1 MWGWLSQAPGP
12 QATSSGASQ
21 GDDEEDRVQPA
32 GHATEH
38 SEDEV
43 DGAPKK
49 HFDGGANGESAVQH
63 HTSSSAAKEHEAP
76 GEDDEQQ
83 PPPENHHRDA
93 DETAQQYAS
102 VNLRVG
108 Q

>member
-1 MWGWLSQAPGP
+1 MSQAPGP

-21 GDDEEDRVQPA
+21 GDEKEEDRVQPA

-43 DGAPKK
+43 DGASKK
-49 HFDGGANGESAVQH
+49 HFDGGANGESVQH
-63 HTSSSAAKEHEAP
+63 HISSSVAAAKENEAP